1 MRLPEIS
8 KTIQVPDNV
17 DVSLEG
23 KKVYVKGAN
32 GSLTRDFS
40 FVTIAIEGEG
50 KKVNVKG
57 AKGSLTRDFSFV
69 PIAIEGEGKNIR
81 VWAKWPRKKEAAL
94 VGTIYSHIQNMIT
107 GVTKGYSYKLKIV
120 FSHFPISVKVQDKS
134 ILIENFTGE
143 RRARRVKIIGDVKVK
158 IEPDDIIVEG
168 VNLEDVSQT
177 AANIEQATRVRR
189 KDPRVFLD
197 GIYVYERNEGV
208 A

>member
-17 DVSLEG
+17 DVTL
-23 KKVYVKGAN
+23 
-32 GSLTRDFS
+32 D
-40 FVTIAIEGEG
+40 G

-57 AKGSLTRDFSFV
+57 AKGSLMRDFTFAT
-69 PIAIEGEGKNIR
+69 IAIEGEGKNIR
-81 VWAKWPRKKEAAL
+81 IWAKWPRKKEAAL
-94 VGTIYSHIQNMIT
+94 VGTIASHIQNMIT

-120 FSHFPISVKVQDKS
+120 FSHFPISVKLQGRS

-143 RRARRVKIIGDVKVK
+143 RRARSIKLIGDVKVK
-158 IEPDDIIVEG
+158 IEPDDIIVDG
-168 VNLEDVSQT
+168 IDLEDVSQT
-177 AANIEQATRVRR
+177 AANIEQATRVRN

>member
-17 DVSLEG
+17 NVSLDG
-23 KKVYVKGAN
+23 KKVSVKGEK
-32 GSLTRDFS
+32 GSLVRDFS
-40 FVTIAIEGEG
+40 FATITIEG
-50 KKVNVKG
+50 
-57 AKGSLTRDFSFV
+57 D
-69 PIAIEGEGKNIR
+69 GKNIR
-81 VWAKWPRKKEAAL
+81 IWAKWPRKKEAAL
-94 VGTIYSHIQNMIT
+94 VGTITSHIQNMIT
-107 GVTKGYSYKLKIV
+107 GVTKGYTYKLKIV
-120 FSHFPISVKVQDKS
+120 FSHFPISVKLQGKS

-143 RRARRVKIIGDVKVK
+143 RRARSIDLIGDVKVK

-168 VNLEDVSQT
+168 INLEHVSQT
-177 AANIEQATRVRR
+177 AANIEQATRVRN